1 MDIELFLRH
10 NGWSNADLSWDQF
23 IPAPNSI
30 SKHHQDLD
38 LAKNIRWI
46 FQRYHIRLWDLGEVE
61 GIVIGSVHLDYTRSK
76 GHESADFESIE
87 RDFSDMCRQN
97 TNITSQSVVV
107 AREINTGLTGS
118 FSSYHEW
125 ERDSR
130 SIL

>member
-61 GIVIGSVHLDYTRSK
+61 GIVIGCVHLDYTRSK

-97 TNITSQSVVV
+97 TT
-107 AREINTGLTGS
+107 
-118 FSSYHEW
+118 
-125 ERDSR
+125 
-130 SIL
+130 